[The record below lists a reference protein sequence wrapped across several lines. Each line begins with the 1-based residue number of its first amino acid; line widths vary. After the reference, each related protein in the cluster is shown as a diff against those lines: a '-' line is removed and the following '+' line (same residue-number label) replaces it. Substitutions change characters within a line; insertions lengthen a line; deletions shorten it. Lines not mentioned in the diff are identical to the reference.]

1 MSFQVLNVDGQL
13 PEWLDSLATVNLLQA
28 TPGKLVMFL
37 TERFKW
43 PGQMDL
49 VLWSFWNGWK
59 MLEVGLGGS
68 RAGTLEPNFSKSYFG
83 LLSLLPTNVPPS
95 PSVGVSGHCSLAT
108 PLFSFRYSH
117 TCAGRTTTLQTWWL
131 GLRPLGSF
139 EHWVSFMWSRI
150 FMLHVQGGRRS
161 VYFYSTFPNQL
172 QSIFCG
178 REARLKS
185 VSLP

>member
-49 VLWSFWNGWK
+49 VLGSFWNGWK

-68 RAGTLEPNFSKSYFG
+68 RAGTLEPNFSKSYFA
-83 LLSLLPTNVPPS
+83 LLSLLPTNVPRS
-95 PSVGVSGHCSLAT
+95 PSVGVSGHCSFIGPSHSSLSGTATRVLVGPPPCKRGDLACDLWG
-108 PLFSFRYSH
+108 PSCGVAWNH
-117 TCAGRTTTLQTWWL
+117 ATC
-131 GLRPLGSF
+131 
-139 EHWVSFMWSRI
+139 
-150 FMLHVQGGRRS
+150 GGRRG
-161 VYFYSTFPNQL
+161 VYFMQIL
-172 QSIFCG
+172 
-178 REARLKS
+178 
-185 VSLP
+185 